1 MMEVLAPSE
10 TIWQIQSRFAEKIL
24 KINSYLSVYATGK
37 PIDEKIKRKSLTYVE
52 WLKLLM
58 LEVEV
63 LPFFKADL
71 LAIKE
76 TSEIVQALELYTL
89 NNKEFANHFPHEV
102 IAIFI
107 NVSTGDTIVRFFPG
121 WGMFQQAKKAFQKKE
136 FEVQEYYIIP
146 PRDWIIRVGKLI
158 LDVSS
163 EMEILRPRK
172 QIKPRVKF
180 GDVYA
185 RRAACDESV
194 RKILDE

>member
-1 MMEVLAPSE
+1 MEVLTPSE
-10 TIWQIQSRFAEKIL
+10 TIWQIQRRFAEKIL
-24 KINSYLSVYATGK
+24 KINNYLSVYATGK
-37 PIDEKIKRKSLTYVE
+37 PLDEKIKRKSLTYRE
-52 WLKLLM
+52 WLELLM
-58 LEVEV
+58 LELEV
-63 LPFFKADL
+63 LPFFKSDL

-76 TSEIVQALELYTL
+76 TSEIVQALELYSL
-89 NNKEFANHFPHEV
+89 NNNEFANHFPHEV

-107 NVSTGDTIVRFFPG
+107 NVSTGEKDVRFFPG
-121 WGMFQQAKKAFQKKE
+121 WGEYQQAKKAFQKKE